1 MAFITIVIMGLLFWL
16 ADIIFRVVFIIL
28 SVTTIILQFVF
39 SRRKNPWWVGLI
51 LPGLV
56 FGVNAYLIIF
66 CVIGGVLGYWPID
79 FWATM
84 CVLGVMNIPT
94 AVYLLIY
101 FLCRIRKKKS
111 KLDAPTNTGNG
122 VKIGQG

>member
-39 SRRKNPWWVGLI
+39 SRRKNPWWIGLI

-56 FGVNAYLIIF
+56 LGATVNIAIF
-66 CVIGGVLGYWPID
+66 LAISAALGYWSAD
-79 FWATM
+79 FLAVLY
-84 CVLGVMNIPT
+84 VLGIMNIPT

>member
-1 MAFITIVIMGLLFWL
+1 MAFITIAISGLIFGV
-16 ADIIFRVVFIIL
+16 AYIIFCAVCITLFIA
-28 SVTTIILQFVF
+28 TIILQFIL

-66 CVIGGVLGYWPID
+66 CVIGGALGYWPID

-111 KLDAPTNTGNG
+111 KLDAPTITGNG
-122 VKIGQG
+122 MKIGQG